1 MSAITAS
8 ATSTRSDAFLRL
20 VMRVDAIIVGLAG
33 VGLLA
38 ATGWFAD
45 LSGLPHTVELGVGI
59 FSVSYGAVVLVLA
72 ALQRVRPGGIA
83 TVVANAICT
92 VLAVGVVV
100 AGVFPLTGLGIAL
113 VLGVGLYTL
122 AMAELQWVGV
132 RRI

>member
-1 MSAITAS
+1 MSAITAP

-45 LSGLPHTVELGVGI
+45 LSGLPRAVELGVGI